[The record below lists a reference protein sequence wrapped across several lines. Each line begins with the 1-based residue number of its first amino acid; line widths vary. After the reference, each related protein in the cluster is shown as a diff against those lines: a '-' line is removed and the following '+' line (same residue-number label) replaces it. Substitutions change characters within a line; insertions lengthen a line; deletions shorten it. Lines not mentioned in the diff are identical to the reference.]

1 MPTCNSAAAAAAVS
15 VSNDSACTKYPGG
28 VCSEYIDYPVYLG
41 SKSFADIEH
50 QLAILPNFTLWYSK
64 IVPGCTDAF
73 NRYHCS
79 LAYPKCET
87 DSSNTPTIYLAC
99 KSTCEKTVDSC
110 TNVLMTSGAMHLLPN
125 CTSEMPVPGTPLQPD
140 ETCNI
145 IEPLVS
151 GAAAGFNISAIPLD
165 FLSVECPAPF
175 TLDLAPEKHRGI
187 EYINY
192 CQYGCCIPCPSQDL
206 FYKKNWT
213 RTAFLATDIMRF
225 ISAIASFVILISYLV
240 LPDKR
245 RHPSLL
251 ILNLSLAIFL
261 FSMTVFFSIGD
272 QHGLQCA
279 DDITPSDQKNNYKC
293 AAQGAILIFSSF
305 ATTCWAAALIVNLHL
320 HTVWNSSFFTNRY
333 ILLNVI
339 CWGIPTVIMC
349 TALGIKSVKFEFAN
363 LCLVSIEHIFAL
375 FFYPMAV
382 IICPSF
388 LLHIAT
394 FFYIAKIA
402 IREGLESDMSQS
414 LSNGDPTGMR
424 PAKAKR
430 HKHVITAVKIQWRA
444 LILAIAACGTVVF
457 YWLFYMTQIS
467 NLLNFSKNVTV
478 ASKWLT
484 CMLESAGDHQNE
496 CTSIVS
502 PYLPTFGLMVTA
514 ESLVSLVGIWLFII
528 FGKRSLWREWND
540 MIFELRIR
548 FSSRGRSE
556 KNGEQFFAL

>member
-1 MPTCNSAAAAAAVS
+1 MSTHAAAVS
-15 VSNDSACTKYPGG
+15 VPTDSVCTKYPGG
-28 VCSEYIDYPVYLG
+28 FCSAYIDYPVYLG
-41 SKSFADIEH
+41 NKSFTDIER
-50 QLAILPNFTLWYSK
+50 QINILPNVTTAYGQ
-64 IVPGCTDAF
+64 IVPGCTDAY
-73 NRYHCS
+73 NRYRCS

-99 KSTCEKTVDSC
+99 NSVCEMVVDSC
-110 TNVLMTSGAMHLLPN
+110 TNVFLTSGAMYLMPN
-125 CTSEMPVPGTPLQPD
+125 CTSDMPLPGTPLQPD
-140 ETCNI
+140 ETCNMI
-145 IEPLVS
+145 SPLVTGS
-151 GAAAGFNISAIPLD
+151 AAALNISAIPFD
-165 FLSVECPAPF
+165 YISVACPPPF
-175 TLDLAPEKHRGI
+175 TLDLNAEEHKGSSLKT
-187 EYINY
+187 Y
-192 CQYGCCIPCPSQDL
+192 CKFGCCIPCPSQDL

-213 RTAFLATDIMRF
+213 RSAFLATDIIRF
-225 ISAIASFVILISYLV
+225 ISAIASFVILLSYLV

-279 DDITPSDQKNNYKC
+279 NNTTTSNQTNNYRC
-293 AAQGAILIFSSF
+293 AAQGGILIFASF

-333 ILLNVI
+333 ILLNAI
-339 CWGIPTVIMC
+339 CWGIPTAIMC
-349 TALGIKSVKFEFAN
+349 IALGLKSVKFEFAN
-363 LCLVSIEHIFAL
+363 LCLVSIEHIFAI

-414 LSNGDPTGMR
+414 LSNGDSAGMR

-457 YWLFYMTQIS
+457 YWLFYMTQIP
-467 NLLNFSKNVTV
+467 NLLNFSNNFEI
-478 ASKWLT
+478 ALEWLT

-496 CTSIVS
+496 CVAIVR

-514 ESLVSLVGIWLFII
+514 ELLVSLVGIWLFAI

-540 MIFELRIR
+540 LIFEMRIR
-548 FSSRGRSE
+548 ISSRGRSE